1 MNVGDQQSVVV
12 VDDDPGILEFIERV
26 LVREQL
32 HCHSFSSGSE
42 ILKHFESEAR
52 APAVILMDLN
62 LPDYDGL
69 TLMRA
74 IRDKGIETPVVVI
87 TARASLEKAVDAM
100 RKGAFDVLSKPF
112 DPVDSLIR
120 CITQAMAHGQLH
132 HDKRALEKKLATSL
146 DRTCLIGHS
155 LAMQGVRQM
164 IAAVAGTNTTVL
176 IAGETGTGKE
186 LVARLVHEQSPRSR
200 NKFVPVNCG
209 ELASSVLESELFG
222 HTKGAFTGAT
232 YARAGLFVSAHQGT
246 IFLDEVGELPATTQT
261 RLLRVLEDSEV
272 RPVGSDTRTKIN
284 SRVVSATNRPL
295 SRMVASGEFR
305 EDLYYRLKVFEIRM
319 PPLRERREDIPEI
332 TDYLLEKHSIILGRE
347 CPSISQ
353 KVREKLQHESWPGNV
368 RQLENLLERALILCD
383 SVIEEKHLSLGP
395 LSQYPSPLL
404 DDCLPLRNEESFREA
419 RSAFERKFLQ
429 NLIEGTRG
437 NRAEAARRA
446 QLDPS
451 NLRRL
456 LRKYQLH

>member
-1 MNVGDQQSVVV
+1 MGVSHQQSVIV

-26 LVREQL
+26 LLREQL
-32 HCHSFSSGSE
+32 TCSSFSSGGE
-42 ILKHFESEAR
+42 LLKHLDSASQ
-52 APAVILMDLN
+52 PPGVVLMDLN

-74 IRDKGIETPVVVI
+74 IRGKGVEAPVVVI

-100 RKGAFDVLSKPF
+100 RKGAFDFLSKPF
-112 DPVDSLIR
+112 DPLDSLLR
-120 CITQAMAHGQLH
+120 CVTQAMAHGQLQN
-132 HDKRALEKKLATSL
+132 DKRILEKKLATSL

-164 IAAVAGTNTTVL
+164 IAAVAETNTTVL
-176 IAGETGTGKE
+176 ITGETGTGKE
-186 LVARLVHEQSPRSR
+186 LVARLVHEQSPRNK
-200 NKFVPVNCG
+200 NKFVPINCG

-232 YARAGLFVSAHQGT
+232 CARAGLFVSAHQGT

-295 SRMVASGEFR
+295 SQMVASGEFR
-305 EDLYYRLKVFEIRM
+305 EDLYYRLKVFEIRV
-319 PPLRERREDIPEI
+319 PSLRERRDDIPEI
-332 TDYLLEKHSIILGRE
+332 TDYLLEKHSILLSRD
-347 CPSISQ
+347 CPGISA
-353 KVREKLQHESWPGNV
+353 KAREKLQHEPWPGNV

-383 SVIEEKHLSLGP
+383 DLIEESHLSLGP
-395 LSQYPSPLL
+395 LSQYPVPLL
-404 DDCLPLRNEESFREA
+404 DDCLPLRSEESFREA